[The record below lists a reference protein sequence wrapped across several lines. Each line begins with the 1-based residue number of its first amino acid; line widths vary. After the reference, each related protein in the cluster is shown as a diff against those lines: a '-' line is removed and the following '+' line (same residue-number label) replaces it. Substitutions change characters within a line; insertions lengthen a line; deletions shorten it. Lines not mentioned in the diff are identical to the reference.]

1 MDAITLLL
9 QQMVLVLEC
18 EPRFTADRLAHWVD
32 TCTKRTQATSSANPA
47 ALQAL
52 AALRNQVLA

>member
-18 EPRFTADRLAHWVD
+18 EPRFTADRLAHWID
-32 TCTKRTQATSSANPA
+32 TCTKRTQATNNASPA
-47 ALQAL
+47 TLQAL
-52 AALRNQVLA
+52 AALRSQVLA

>member
-18 EPRFTADRLAHWVD
+18 EPRFTADRLARWVD
-32 TCTKRTQATSSANPA
+32 TCTRRIQASSSANPA

-52 AALRNQVLA
+52 TALRNQVLT